1 MRATDQGTGN
11 EGPWAETEIASA
23 RRASQRRGCWGWV
36 LRSKSEPDEQGG
48 RGIQAGRGGGAEAG
62 AGTCPVCAW
71 LMSVLLHSW
80 GLNHD
85 LRIPQ
90 SQGRVSG
97 GGGRVQSIV
106 CCRGSLWGRVEG
118 RLEGTDLQAERS
130 SVHRATRGAQAEDQG
145 GAGGQN
151 EPQVSSGEAAGSVGL
166 TWKCL
171 SCRIRLLQ
179 NSQLS

>member
-97 GGGRVQSIV
+97 GVGGCSQL
-106 CCRGSLWGRVEG
+106 C
-118 RLEGTDLQAERS
+118 A
-130 SVHRATRGAQAEDQG
+130 AEDRSGAEWRVGWRGRTCRQRGRRCTEPRG
-145 GAGGQN
+145 GLRQRTREGLVVRMSPRSAQERQPGQW
-151 EPQVSSGEAAGSVGL
+151 A
-166 TWKCL
+166 
-171 SCRIRLLQ
+171 
-179 NSQLS
+179 